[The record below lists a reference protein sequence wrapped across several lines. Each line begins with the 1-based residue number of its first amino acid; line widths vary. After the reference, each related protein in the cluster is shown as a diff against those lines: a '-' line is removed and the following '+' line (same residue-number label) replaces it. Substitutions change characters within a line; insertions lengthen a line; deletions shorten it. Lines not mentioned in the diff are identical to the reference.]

1 MSNNDLEHREILSAK
16 ISKRSAEGWKRFC
29 HGNGISL
36 TAMIEVAG
44 LQLADEQVPPRIE
57 ARVEMVKQAREIDIE
72 RRSRRRK

>member
-16 ISKRSAEGWKRFC
+16 ISKRSAEGFC